1 MWRDTPHHTAVP
13 NRRRRRDDRIAA
25 DLHPQG
31 PAGARRG
38 AQQIGDPGRV
48 VDKLN
53 DRTSDVVVSPRPP
66 DVRVEM
72 NFGLIGGTE
81 HVVSDSQSPAAGLGH
96 DRVVTTH
103 RIFPCSV
110 QQPRRPG

>member
-1 MWRDTPHHTAVP
+1 MRRDTPHHVAVP

-53 DRTSDVVVSPRPP
+53 DRASDVVEGPRPP
-66 DVRVEM
+66 DVRIKM
-72 NFGLIGGTE
+72 SLGLIGGTE
-81 HVVSDSQSPAAGLGH
+81 HAVSDSQSTAAGLGH
-96 DRVVTTH
+96 ARVVTTH
-103 RIFPCSV
+103 PIVLYSIES
-110 QQPRRPG
+110 